1 MTTILSANRQ
11 NVGTTANAFPPRG
24 IYPAQTGRPSLAKI
38 VHAATQTV
46 GERNLTYMIST
57 DAHAVLNP
65 KPLLALLC
73 LAYAQGIYSS
83 KEIENVM
90 RANQELQ
97 KTFGE
102 AILDASVLSRFRND
116 NWNTIRTCLVTVLWF
131 MAEQKI
137 AEGFVTK
144 ANRSHIEQEAS
155 RRMTAAAFSDSEC
168 GWN

>member
-1 MTTILSANRQ
+1 MTTILSAKRQ
-11 NVGTTANAFPPRG
+11 NVRTTANTCPPHPICPPRSV
-24 IYPAQTGRPSLAKI
+24 RPSLAKI
-38 VHAATQTV
+38 VHAAAQAV
-46 GERNLTYMIST
+46 DERSLTYMISS
-57 DAHAVLNP
+57 DARAILNP

-83 KEIENVM
+83 KEIETVLQS
-90 RANQELQ
+90 NQQLQ
-97 KTFGE
+97 QVFCEG
-102 AILDASVLSRFRND
+102 IVDASVLSRFRND
-116 NWNTIRTCLVTVLWF
+116 NWNTIRTYLVTVLWF

-144 ANRSHIEQEAS
+144 ANKEHIEKEAS